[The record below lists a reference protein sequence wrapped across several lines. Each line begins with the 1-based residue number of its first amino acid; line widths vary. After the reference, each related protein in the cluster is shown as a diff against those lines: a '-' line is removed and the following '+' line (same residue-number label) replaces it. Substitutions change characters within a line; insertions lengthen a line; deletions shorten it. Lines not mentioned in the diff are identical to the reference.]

1 MSDGVFEIK
10 GEINDIMAAMVV
22 KQLLDFSDKNPKDMI
37 TLYINSEG
45 GKVTAGMA
53 IYDVMRYV
61 PNPISTIA
69 DGKVGGI
76 ATLIFAAGTPGMRIA
91 YKESTVSFGFFLVNK
106 DVQSIS
112 PELNAVMRKIYSIL
126 AKHTKMWV
134 EQIVEMAE
142 SENVLDAEQAKENGL
157 IDKVMD

>member
-1 MSDGVFEIK
+1 MGDGVFEIK

-61 PNPISTIA
+61 LNPISTIA

-76 ATLIFAAGTPGMRIA
+76 AALLLAAGTPGMRIA
-91 YKESTVSFGFFLVNK
+91 YKESTVSFGLFLVK
-106 DVQSIS
+106 RDVQSIS

-134 EQIVEMAE
+134 EQIVGMAE
-142 SENVLDAEQAKENGL
+142 SETVLDAEQAKENGL